1 MPTAKKSRGI
11 CLLFSHVSLLSNVP
25 VSFLSLVAFSS
36 HLRLLFRSD
45 AERTISF
52 RFLLGAISFC
62 VASYSLSFAF
72 SPRSRAR
79 LLLSILFSTRCKE
92 SRERNREEW
101 GTRLKR
107 EQRENVLTRQRLD
120 DLRFFIDFFMIDRV
134 YVTFSHFCFLTFT
147 IIKVKRSNE
156 SLSTDKNEKE
166 IDRVLKN

>member
-25 VSFLSLVAFSS
+25 VSSLSLVAFSS

-45 AERTISF
+45 AERTCRSISF

-120 DLRFFIDFFMIDRV
+120 DLRFFIDFFMIDRSRV
-134 YVTFSHFCFLTFT
+134 CDILSLLFFDVHNRKSET
-147 IIKVKRSNE
+147 IK
-156 SLSTDKNEKE
+156 
-166 IDRVLKN
+166 